1 MEGLYHVAF
10 HPRDPCGV
18 FHQGALR
25 FRQHA
30 GVSKHFELRR
40 QQREHFP
47 GRAGARLSGQR
58 YFDVAKPKEPRS
70 EGLWAADGAD
80 AGGQHP
86 RRADAQQHRRAHRQN
101 HLRHSHH
108 PHRAGYA
115 ARAGQAAKREKMDDG
130 AGRRRRRRA
139 QRPVRCGRAA
149 GGLRQPHHGDK
160 RRVQGEHQRRVSG
173 GKRVPLRALR
183 GARDSESGR
192 AGHGGQAHAVHAR
205 QPLCRHC
212 GQQKK

>member
-1 MEGLYHVAF
+1 MFSSVNVCKNVKFWLTRAILRNFLYIKKPVVLQWMQFSQRRDFIHVAF

-58 YFDVAKPKEPRS
+58 HFDMAKPKEPRS

-101 HLRHSHH
+101 HLRRGHH

-115 ARAGQAAKREKMDDG
+115 ARAGQAAKREKNG
-130 AGRRRRRRA
+130 
-139 QRPVRCGRAA
+139 
-149 GGLRQPHHGDK
+149 
-160 RRVQGEHQRRVSG
+160 
-173 GKRVPLRALR
+173 
-183 GARDSESGR
+183 
-192 AGHGGQAHAVHAR
+192 
-205 QPLCRHC
+205 
-212 GQQKK
+212 